1 MKERSG
7 KTIRKYHRGLLTLEH
22 NLRRYIS
29 NFTIEI
35 LMYCRNKTPKLT
47 GRLRVKY
54 INGYWDI
61 FLLGFEEKSSHPGYR
76 VISREMGRKPFPSVY
91 SVEK

>member
-7 KTIRKYHRGLLTLEH
+7 KTIRKYHRGLLTLEY
-22 NLRRYIS
+22 NLRGYIS

-54 INGYWDI
+54 INGS
-61 FLLGFEEKSSHPGYR
+61 LGFEEKSSHPGYR